1 MVSNKEQEKLE
12 QRIEKLQNDTS
23 LDWARGPVALRAL
36 AVSTSLAAL
45 STPVAFLYGAIPGV
59 VAVAVMFTGY
69 LLLRGATRGIA
80 ELPDRY
86 LDERELALRNATYV
100 KAFQWLAGLI
110 GFLAVLVFFFAIF
123 QDANDVAVTVSLNFD
138 QVQALVWL
146 FLGPVAVIPTVSLA
160 LRGKK

>member
-1 MVSNKEQEKLE
+1 
-12 QRIEKLQNDTS
+12 
-23 LDWARGPVALRAL
+23 
-36 AVSTSLAAL
+36 
-45 STPVAFLYGAIPGV
+45 
-59 VAVAVMFTGY
+59 
-69 LLLRGATRGIA
+69 LLRGATRGIA

-110 GFLAVLVFFFAIF
+110 GFLAVLVFVFAIS
-123 QDANDVAVTVSLNFD
+123 QDANDVAVAVSLNFD

-146 FLGPVAVIPTVSLA
+146 FLGPIAVIPTVSLA

>member
-1 MVSNKEQEKLE
+1 MVSKKEQEKLE

-23 LDWARGPVALRAL
+23 LDWARGPVALRVL
-36 AVSTSLAAL
+36 AVTTSLAAL

-59 VAVAVMFTGY
+59 VAAAVMFTGY

-110 GFLAVLVFFFAIF
+110 GFLAVLVFVFAIS
-123 QDANDVAVTVSLNFD
+123 QDANDVAVAVSLNFD

-146 FLGPVAVIPTVSLA
+146 FLGPIAVLPTVSLA